1 MADVLRV
8 DEHPQGCTICMAV
21 AGPFVVYKLAGY
33 TVQTVEGPIQVDTE
47 FALCARTDGREGCAG
62 QGARLDG
69 YVAPTS
75 TRTSSAS
82 SADLLEQHAEL
93 EVARRARAGD
103 ARPQAARPGGRRGDH
118 REGRLVAADS
128 QLAARGALRRAYRR
142 RRRRRRRRLAGN
154 PLAILLARYPKL
166 NAPGITNV
174 SMKHMQGMAKRAN
187 TSAVHGS
194 VLRDFLAGV

>member
-1 MADVLRV
+1 
-8 DEHPQGCTICMAV
+8 MAV

-47 FALCARTDGREGCAG
+47 FALCARRDGREGCAG
-62 QGARLDG
+62 QVARVDG

-82 SADLLEQHAEL
+82 TPTCSSSTASSRPR
-93 EVARRARAGD
+93 RRARGEGD

-118 REGRLVAADS
+118 REGGLVAADRNS
-128 QLAARGALRRAYRR
+128 LGAAWGPAAATAVAAADRPPAPHGSRLR
-142 RRRRRRRRLAGN
+142 
-154 PLAILLARYPKL
+154 PSILLSRYPKL

-174 SMKHMQGMAKRAN
+174 SMKHMQGWRSGPTRRRPRVRA
-187 TSAVHGS
+187 A
-194 VLRDFLAGV
+194 